1 MTGLSI
7 RVSGAFTGTEVFEVA
22 DSEGGLGRSLLSDQ
36 AYALLRDQLLAAE
49 HAPGT
54 RLVESEIARRLA
66 VSQAPVREALRR
78 LAHEGLV
85 LQLPHRGSF
94 VARLSAEEARKAYA
108 VRAALEVVA
117 VDGVVESDDPELIPN
132 LVTALEEDLATMVAA
147 ADRDDIAAFVA
158 ADAEFHRTVWE
169 TSGNELLGRIW
180 PMVEVAMRNLTVVSN
195 RLYYDRLSDV
205 AATHRPLVEALRR
218 RDPAAAQLFQEHC
231 LDVWSHA
238 EEAPAPPA
246 AGPGKRGKQGKRG
259 RQGTG

>member
-1 MTGLSI
+1 
-7 RVSGAFTGTEVFEVA
+7 VVTESA
-22 DSEGGLGRSLLSDQ
+22 DGLGRSLLSDQ
-36 AYALLRDQLLAAE
+36 AYTLLRGQLLAAE

-94 VARLSAEEARKAYA
+94 VAGMSADEARKSYA

-117 VDGVVESDDPELIPN
+117 VDAVVESDDPELIPR
-132 LVTALEEDLATMVAA
+132 LVTALEEDLAAMIAA

-169 TSGNELLGRIW
+169 TSGNELLSRIW
-180 PMVEVAMRNLTVVSN
+180 PMVEVAMRNLTIVSN

-205 AATHRPLVEALRR
+205 AATHRPLVAALAR

-238 EEAPAPPA
+238 EEEGAPPKRKPRKPRGA
-246 AGPGKRGKQGKRG
+246 SPRAGAKGKA
-259 RQGTG
+259 